1 MMATAIILSLILF
14 GGVFVSS
21 GRFMNVEN
29 DAKVY
34 FVVISVVLL
43 LLICSFLH
51 KGLSKLSVASSSHVT
66 NIGFTV
72 VCLMHSAYAFVQYIG
87 LIPSGHSAFPITGT
101 YENPAGFAAV
111 QATLFPFAISLSFE
125 KESKYGIRWFSAI
138 TSVVCVVMV
147 VLSGSRAG
155 FLAICASLSV
165 VIALRTNLLS
175 VLKRN
180 YWLWLP
186 LIVFVVISSVLLYHI
201 KITSANGRLF
211 VWSICWDMIKECPLL
226 GYGIGGFEKHYM
238 DAQAAYF
245 SLHPDSS
252 YGLLAD
258 NIKHP
263 FNEYIK
269 LIINYGIVG
278 LAVSFFLFTA
288 IIKRIL
294 KSEENVKVI
303 RFGVISSIF
312 VMCQFSYPFHY
323 AVIWYIAAITIVPV
337 FFKETTD
344 DKGWGTP
351 KKMQILLSVFLIFLF
366 AMLLRMMYLELK
378 WSEMSRRSLVGQTE
392 RMLPHYDI
400 MKPQMRHNPL
410 FLYNYAAEMNYVGR
424 YEESLVLAEEC
435 VTMMNDYDVQMLLAD
450 NHFNL
455 CNYDEALKRYETA
468 HYMCPN
474 RFAPMYKKFSTYKK
488 MKDYDNMVEIGN
500 AILDKKIKIP
510 SREVDMMINDVR
522 NELNN
527 IKTITTAE

>member
-1 MMATAIILSLILF
+1 MKVTSILLSLILF
-14 GGVFVSS
+14 GGVFISS
-21 GRFMNVEN
+21 ERFMNVEN

-43 LLICSFLH
+43 LLICVFFRR
-51 KGLSKLSVASSSHVT
+51 GLSKLLAAGRT
-66 NIGFTV
+66 FELTIGFSI
-72 VCLMHSAYAFVQYIG
+72 VCLILSVYGFLQYIG
-87 LIPSGHSAFPITGT
+87 FIRSGHIAFQITGT

-111 QATLFPFAISLSFE
+111 QTALFPFAISLCLE
-125 KESKYGIRWFSAI
+125 KESKRGIRWLSAI
-138 TSVVCVVMV
+138 TSVVCIAMV
-147 VLSGSRAG
+147 VLSGSRSG
-155 FLAICASLSV
+155 FLAICATIAVVMVLQTEILSAFRRNVWLWFSLIIIV
-165 VIALRTNLLS
+165 VI
-175 VLKRN
+175 VL
-180 YWLWLP
+180 
-186 LIVFVVISSVLLYHI
+186 VLLYNI
-201 KITSANGRLF
+201 KASSANGRLF
-211 VWSICWDMIKECPLL
+211 VWSVCWDMIKERPLF
-226 GYGIGGFEKHYM
+226 GYGVGGFEKHYM

-351 KKMQILLSVFLIFLF
+351 KKMQIFLSVFLIFLF
-366 AMLLRMMYLELK
+366 AVLLRMMYLELK
-378 WSEMSRRSLVGQTE
+378 WSEMSRRSLAGQTE
-392 RMLPHYDI
+392 RMLPHYDR

-474 RFAPMYKKFSTYKK
+474 RFVPLYKQFKIYKAQGDTA
-488 MKDYDNMVEIGN
+488 MMISIGN
-500 AILDKKIKIP
+500 EILAKRVKVPSRKIDIILNNVRYELQKIKAH
-510 SREVDMMINDVR
+510 
-522 NELNN
+522 
-527 IKTITTAE
+527 T